1 MVPLST
7 GPATGV
13 EDIRE
18 AQSRVADLIQLG
30 RGYLYSE
37 KKVHPWKPPVLILDH
52 IGSIYLCVCIFK
64 CIFILVI
71 EYWIYWRDGT
81 NETTG

>member
-30 RGYLYSE
+30 RGDLSSE
-37 KKVHPWKPPVLILDH
+37 KKSTLGNPR
-52 IGSIYLCVCIFK
+52 S
-64 CIFILVI
+64 
-71 EYWIYWRDGT
+71 
-81 NETTG
+81 